1 MRPIDRMKKMQ
12 KTRKSV
18 TRGWKNEAPHG
29 KERTAMS
36 KKCGKKCFLG
46 PKMSFPICTKKT
58 CRVNPRGV
66 HSAYTRAR
74 QWKHTRVA
82 AKAKALLRKMNT
94 RKHK

>member
-1 MRPIDRMKKMQ
+1 MQHMQ

-29 KERTAMS
+29 KERTVMC

-46 PKMSFPICTKKT
+46 PNMSFPICARQT
-58 CRVNPRGV
+58 CRVNSRGV
-66 HSAYTRAR
+66 HAAYQRAR
-74 QWKHTRVA
+74 QWKHTTVA

-94 RKHK
+94 RKRK